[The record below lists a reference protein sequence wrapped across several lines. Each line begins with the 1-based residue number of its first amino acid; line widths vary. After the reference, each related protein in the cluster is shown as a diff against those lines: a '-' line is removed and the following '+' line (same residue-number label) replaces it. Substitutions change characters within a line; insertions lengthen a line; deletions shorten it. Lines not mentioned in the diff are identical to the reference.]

1 MSWYNPF
8 SWFKS
13 KPSSTIEI
21 PAEMLFNQPKPYR
34 KPSDTTKITKQMYDF
49 ILEMKQ
55 RQEIHNS
62 FLDKSK
68 LEKYETTEDLCSYLN
83 MVFNTNFSR
92 SKLTQVWTGKLNRD
106 ELPDGPEIT
115 IPF

>member
-1 MSWYNPF
+1 MTWYNPF

-21 PAEMLFNQPKPYR
+21 PAEILFNQPKPYR
-34 KPSDTTKITKQMYDF
+34 KRSDTTKITKQMYDY
-49 ILEMKQ
+49 ILLKKEEQ
-55 RQEIHNS
+55 DTFNS
-62 FLDKSK
+62 CKSK
-68 LEKYETTEDLCSYLN
+68 DESYLTTEDLCDYLN
-83 MVFNTNFSR
+83 LVFNTNFSR

-106 ELPDGPEIT
+106 ELPDGPEIN

>member
-1 MSWYNPF
+1 MAWYNPL

-13 KPSSTIEI
+13 KSSSTIEI
-21 PAEMLFNQPKPYR
+21 PTEISKPKPYR
-34 KPSDTTKITKQMYDF
+34 KKTDTAKITKQMYDF

-106 ELPDGPEIT
+106 ELPDGPEIN

>member
-13 KPSSTIEI
+13 KPSYITEI
-21 PAEMLFNQPKPYR
+21 QEEVSKPKSHR
-34 KPSDTTKITKQMYDF
+34 KKSDTTQITKQMYDF
-49 ILEMKQ
+49 ILLKKEEQEMYN
-55 RQEIHNS
+55 HN
-62 FLDKSK
+62 KIPPQP
-68 LEKYETTEDLCSYLN
+68 YETTENLCNYLN

-92 SKLTQVWTGKLNRD
+92 SKLTQVWTGKLNR
-106 ELPDGPEIT
+106 ESLPDGPEIN

>member
-1 MSWYNPF
+1 MAWYNPL

-13 KPSSTIEI
+13 KPNSLIEI
-21 PAEMLFNQPKPYR
+21 PKEISKPKSYR
-34 KPSDTTKITKQMYDF
+34 KPSDTTKLTKQMYDF
-49 ILEMKQ
+49 VMKMKAD
-55 RQEIHNS
+55 QEEYNS
-62 FLDKSK
+62 CKEIYSDFH
-68 LEKYETTEDLCSYLN
+68 YHTTEDLCNYLN

-106 ELPDGPEIT
+106 ELPDGPEIN

>member
-1 MSWYNPF
+1 MTWYNPF

-13 KPSSTIEI
+13 KPNSLIEI
-21 PAEMLFNQPKPYR
+21 PKEISKPKSYR
-34 KPSDTTKITKQMYDF
+34 KKADTAKITKQMYDF

-55 RQEIHNS
+55 RQEIHNN

-68 LEKYETTEDLCSYLN
+68 LEKYETTEDLCDYLN
-83 MVFNTNFSR
+83 IVFGTNFSR

-106 ELPDGPEIT
+106 ELPDGPEIN